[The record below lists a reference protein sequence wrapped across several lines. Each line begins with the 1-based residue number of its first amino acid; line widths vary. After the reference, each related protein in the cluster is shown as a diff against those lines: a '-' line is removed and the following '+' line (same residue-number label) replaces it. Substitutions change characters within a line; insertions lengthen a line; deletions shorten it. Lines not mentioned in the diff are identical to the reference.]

1 MGINYS
7 LIHNAVFIILI
18 FISNRMHFYN
28 IFAEVQSMKRFW
40 CAGLVI
46 CLLLSLTACGK
57 KKKDLTAAI
66 RFYSVFDSSW
76 DVYIPEDEE
85 DDNVQVEEKKPEY
98 EAVLLKEGDDIES
111 DIYVKTI
118 NDKAIMI
125 AFDPHYIAYIYDV
138 ETEIFLRQAGENGS
152 FLLKP
157 GEKAVMYD
165 TGICDASYTVYLIL
179 DEIR

>member
-1 MGINYS
+1 
-7 LIHNAVFIILI
+7 
-18 FISNRMHFYN
+18 
-28 IFAEVQSMKRFW
+28 MKRFW

-76 DVYIPEDEE
+76 DVYIPENEE